1 MRNGICPK
9 CHSNEVY
16 SGANVATKTNAYG
29 MNAIPIRGGIYFS
42 PVTAPLDNYVC
53 VRCGYHESYVSDERK
68 LAEIAERWTRV
79 ESGKSQT

>member
-1 MRNGICPK
+1 MRDGICPK

-16 SGANVATKTNAYG
+16 SGADITAKTNSYG

-53 VRCGYHESYVSDERK
+53 AHCGYVESYISDPKK
-68 LAEIAERWTRV
+68 LEEIADRWSKV
-79 ESGKSQT
+79 EGTPDNP